1 METADKEIVD
11 DLERLVDLKSQRNAL
26 DHEIEFLEEQLSKA
40 IDDPVFY
47 ERDGQ
52 QYKATVVRGETFTV
66 NAEELLRVAPELYEH
81 VTKKVIDNAAFKRV
95 VTNGDIDAQI
105 ANSIITI
112 KEKKPYLRVG
122 QIKDSDD

>member
-11 DLERLVDLKSQRNAL
+11 DLERLVDLKTQRNAL

-52 QYKATVVRGETFTV
+52 KYKATVVRGETFTV
-66 NAEELLRVAPELYEH
+66 NAEALLSINPELYEH

-95 VTNGDIDAQI
+95 VTNGDIDAEI

-122 QIKDSDD
+122 QVKDSDD